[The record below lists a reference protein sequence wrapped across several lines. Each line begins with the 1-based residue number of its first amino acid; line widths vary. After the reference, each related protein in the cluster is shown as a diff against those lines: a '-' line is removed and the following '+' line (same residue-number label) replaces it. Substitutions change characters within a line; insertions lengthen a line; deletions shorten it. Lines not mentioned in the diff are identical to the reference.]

1 MANPKNFKSVSVS
14 IETYNLL
21 SWLSKG
27 KIIDADLTISKTI
40 ESITKKE
47 TKKQGYKNGKA

>member
-1 MANPKNFKSVSVS
+1 MANPKYFKSVSVS

-27 KIIDADLTISKTI
+27 KITDADLTISKTI